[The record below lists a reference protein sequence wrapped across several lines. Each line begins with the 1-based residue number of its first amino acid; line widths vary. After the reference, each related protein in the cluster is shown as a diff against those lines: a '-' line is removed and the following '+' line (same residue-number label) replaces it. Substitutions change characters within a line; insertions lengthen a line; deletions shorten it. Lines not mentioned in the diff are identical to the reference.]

1 MGRRNHIQPLILE
14 GDPYQRGLIHGESL
28 RQAIAGLLEQWKA
41 RLAEGFGMGADEVI
55 HRFLAETDFP
65 AAIRQHTPDLL
76 EEVRGIAVGAAQ
88 PYETILA
95 FQLLDELWASGH
107 VITGG
112 HCTSIGFD
120 PRSGEPAWLAQN
132 VDVETFRDGY
142 QVVLRVVSP
151 DSDLEALVLTS
162 AGLIGFNGM
171 NSHGVG
177 LCCNGL
183 LPCNSRLDGLPVACV
198 VRGVLAQPDLEA
210 AEGFLRR
217 IPHACGQNYMV
228 AGPQGVIDL
237 ECSANQVTEYRPE
250 EGDGAIW
257 HANLPL
263 ANTDTDQDYRQSLTR
278 DEKSPFRINNETRFQ
293 SVAARLEKA
302 ASVPRL
308 GLLKEILASQ
318 DPPENPICSLKTG
331 PAFFAQIGMFTFAAT
346 VMELSADP
354 ALHVTFTPQD
364 AGSYT
369 RLAFNCS
376 SLSRATGSA
385 PS

>member
-1 MGRRNHIQPLILE
+1 MGRRSHIQPLILE

-28 RQAIAGLLEQWKA
+28 RQAIAGVLGLWKA
-41 RLAEGFGMGADEVI
+41 GLAEGFEIDADEVI
-55 HRFLAETDFP
+55 HRFLARTDFP

-95 FQLLDELWASGH
+95 FQLLDELWANGH
-107 VITGG
+107 VIAGA

-120 PRSGEPAWLAQN
+120 PRGGEPAWLAQN

-142 QVVLRVVSP
+142 QVVLRVRSP

-210 AEGFLRR
+210 AEDFLRR

-228 AGPQGVIDL
+228 AGPQGVVDL
-237 ECSANQVTEYRPE
+237 ECSANQITEYRPE
-250 EGDGAIW
+250 EGDGAVW

-263 ANTDTDQDYRQSLTR
+263 ANTDTDQDYRQSPTR
-278 DEKSPFRINNETRFQ
+278 DEKTPFRINNETRFQ
-293 SVAARLEKA
+293 SVAARLAKA
-302 ASVPRL
+302 PSVPRL
-308 GLLKEILASQ
+308 GLLQEILASQ
-318 DPPENPICSLKTG
+318 DPPEDPICSLKTG
-331 PAFFAQIGMFTFAAT
+331 PGFFAQIGMFTFAAT

-369 RLAFNCS
+369 RLSFN
-376 SLSRATGSA
+376 
-385 PS
+385 